1 MLRTCSARVK
11 FNLQMAPGLCGLL
24 LMVIWRSKSSVVL
37 RSISHADIVVFSL
50 VWVYSK
56 PSDMHHMTP
65 GDNFSCHHALL
76 LLGKLQFGSGMT
88 IYRFWDMLQE
98 TCTVVVDS
106 FFSVCSIIC
115 TYFSDCQAASDQK
128 RMLLVYG

>member
-1 MLRTCSARVK
+1 
-11 FNLQMAPGLCGLL
+11 MAPGLCGLL

-37 RSISHADIVVFSL
+37 CSISHADIVVFSL
-50 VWVYSK
+50 VGFILSLLICT
-56 PSDMHHMTP
+56 MTP
-65 GDNFSCHHALL
+65 GDNFSSHHALL

-106 FFSVCSIIC
+106 FFSALFAHI
-115 TYFSDCQAASDQK
+115 
-128 RMLLVYG
+128 LVTAKQLPIRKGRYWSMGE

>member
-1 MLRTCSARVK
+1 
-11 FNLQMAPGLCGLL
+11 MAPGVCGLL

-106 FFSVCSIIC
+106 FFSALFAHI
-115 TYFSDCQAASDQK
+115 
-128 RMLLVYG
+128 LVTAKQLPIRKGRYWSMGE